1 MTSQAGM
8 ISARTKVVLAAAKR
22 RGVKLGRDQWGYIDG
37 QGTSNWGWGTGAQP
51 GNGRRSGGPPA

>member
-1 MTSQAGM
+1 M
-8 ISARTKVVLAAAKR
+8 ISARTKAVLAAAKR